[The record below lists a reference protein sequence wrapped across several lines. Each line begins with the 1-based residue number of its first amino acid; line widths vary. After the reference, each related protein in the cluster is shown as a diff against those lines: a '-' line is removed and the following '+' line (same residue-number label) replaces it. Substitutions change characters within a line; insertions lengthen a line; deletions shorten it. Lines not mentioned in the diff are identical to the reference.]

1 MKKEKIAKAFKT
13 YNLIMNEIWK
23 LITIL
28 LIGILIGWFIKRK
41 NGSNLGFVI
50 SISIALVVGLAS
62 FFVGIIRVSKNK
74 EKEDLKEKEE
84 PVKLDEEGKDDE
96 SPKNE

>member
-74 EKEDLKEKEE
+74 EKEDLKEREE

>member
-62 FFVGIIRVSKNK
+62 FFVGIIRLSKNK

-84 PVKLDEEGKDDE
+84 PVKLDKEEKDDE

>member
-74 EKEDLKEKEE
+74 AKEDLKEKEE
-84 PVKLDEEGKDDE
+84 PVILDEEEKDDE

>member
-74 EKEDLKEKEE
+74 EKEDLKEREE
-84 PVKLDEEGKDDE
+84 PVKLDEEEKDDE